1 MIKYIGIH
9 GNTTKHE
16 MAKWTIQYN
25 IYRITV
31 LVKPIA
37 FLGFSLPSTSS
48 LLKLRTV
55 FALQTAWPWRGFM
68 TTWKWP
74 SCLHEFVKKYPKFY
88 FFLNTSTHLFSFT
101 DSKVSTSLFSS
112 TRIYSKVILIMGR
125 SLYCWKFCNTLNY
138 GNKTESNVSK
148 NRWLV
153 WAHALGFKVRVWRKL
168 KRLWRQVFEASVQTL
183 KWAS

>member
-1 MIKYIGIH
+1 M
-9 GNTTKHE
+9 
-16 MAKWTIQYN
+16 
-25 IYRITV
+25 
-31 LVKPIA
+31 L
-37 FLGFSLPSTSS
+37 FLAFSLPSTSS
-48 LLKLRTV
+48 LLKLSYCLCPANGLTL
-55 FALQTAWPWRGFM
+55 A
-68 TTWKWP
+68 
-74 SCLHEFVKKYPKFY
+74 CLHEYVKKYPKFY
-88 FFLNTSTHLFSFT
+88 FLNTFTHLFSFT

-125 SLYCWKFCNTLNY
+125 SLYCWKFCNTLNCV
-138 GNKTESNVSK
+138 NKTESNVSK